1 MKAFS
6 LLEMLV
12 ALTLIG
18 ILITTPNW
26 LLLLNG
32 SCRNSTSDKEFLQLQ
47 VLLSLVEQTHIP
59 AQPITKLQPL
69 GLCKDIVI
77 KIGSRGTVKPQSYVC
92 EKQTIYISQS
102 GQLYEK
108 K

>member
-18 ILITTPNW
+18 ILIATPNW
-26 LLLLNG
+26 LSVLN
-32 SCRNSTSDKEFLQLQ
+32 NSFRSSTFDKEFLQLQ
-47 VLLSLVEQTHIP
+47 ILLSLVEQSHIP
-59 AQPITKLQPL
+59 AQPRKKLHPL
-69 GLCKDIVI
+69 GICKNIVI
-77 KIGSRGTVKPQSYVC
+77 TIGSRGTVNPETYVC

-102 GQLYEK
+102 GQVYEK